1 MANYVLTIITFP
13 ETDESVQNFIIKS
26 IGEEIDFNNI
36 IPEPKTVKAC
46 PIKYLY
52 SAVED
57 PHITRLIEKPWFNW
71 YDWRQDHWGT
81 VSNALDTHIMKTH
94 HTNLKFIFQTKW
106 TLPEPIIKAL
116 MYLNHTFIVHYASET
131 GSCCGQM
138 EYDSKTKTL
147 EEYPITEDSI
157 AFADYLWEVYS

>member
-1 MANYVLTIITFP
+1 M
-13 ETDESVQNFIIKS
+13 K
-26 IGEEIDFNNI
+26 
-36 IPEPKTVKAC
+36 PKTVKTC
-46 PIKYLY
+46 PIKYFY

-94 HTNLKFIFQTKW
+94 HASIKFIFQTKW

-116 MYLNHTFIVHYASET
+116 MYLNHTFIVHYASEN
-131 GSCCGQM
+131 GSCCGQI

-147 EEYPITEDSI
+147 EKYPITEDSI